1 MKQKY
6 TWRPWNV
13 FFSKLKRLP
22 KWSGWYSY
30 LSYSSNIFR
39 FKRNSYSL
47 YLYIYR
53 HRFGMFWI
61 YTTFVWK
68 TVFGLENR
76 CWSPISVCN
85 DPASDGS
92 RNPSKARRWR
102 WGNIYIYFCI
112 LFLRTYSVFVLTGLF
127 SVLCILHSALNCA
140 ARACNAHWGQ
150 RFEQPSV
157 QAGLQARAVKTVGA
171 GRKSRGVGALGTC
184 SQQGAALRCF
194 SPHKL
199 AVVLAGL
206 PLNWSREPEVM
217 FMAKRLAQVLSFR
230 CYKVLTKNPKG
241 M

>member
-1 MKQKY
+1 MRELSLNTKLLSHFLGLSFPFWIYSCDHSWKHAEISKYIHLMKQKY

-13 FFSKLKRLP
+13 FFSKLKKLP

-102 WGNIYIYFCI
+102 WGNIYIYI
-112 LFLRTYSVFVLTGLF
+112 FLYIIFTYLF
-127 SVLCILHSALNCA
+127 SLRFDRLVFCAMHFAFCPKLCSK
-140 ARACNAHWGQ
+140 
-150 RFEQPSV
+150 SV
-157 QAGLQARAVKTVGA
+157 QRPLR
-171 GRKSRGVGALGTC
+171 
-184 SQQGAALRCF
+184 AALWTAQCPSRF
-194 SPHKL
+194 
-199 AVVLAGL
+199 AG
-206 PLNWSREPEVM
+206 
-217 FMAKRLAQVLSFR
+217 QG
-230 CYKVLTKNPKG
+230 C
-241 M
+241 